1 MNCRLLRNKSP
12 GDACADALGHPMAS
26 AECLRAPLP
35 PHCSLQS
42 APQCAAAG
50 ILIFFLSQWAAEVG
64 NILER
69 AVQCQGIHME
79 HLRHHEVLFL
89 KV

>member
-1 MNCRLLRNKSP
+1 
-12 GDACADALGHPMAS
+12 MAS
-26 AECLRAPLP
+26 AECLHAPLP
-35 PHCSLQS
+35 PHCGLQNS
-42 APQCAAAG
+42 PQRVAAG
-50 ILIFFLSQWAAEVG
+50 ILIFFLRSLGAEVG
-64 NILER
+64 NILEG